1 MTEPT
6 QPSAAPASTNAAA
19 SISSTAAPS
28 PGSPPAEQLRP
39 QVEPHRD
46 PWPALALVAAGLTAG
61 AVGVVVEPARTWQN
75 LLVDAFYALTL
86 GVAAIF
92 FFATQ
97 RLANARW
104 SAPLRRIAE
113 ALMLTLPA
121 AALLLLLLGF
131 GFPSL
136 YTWMQP
142 HGAGPAVGHAVHATA
157 DAGRTTYLSPSFV
170 VARMAGVVLLWGYF
184 ALRIRAVSRAG
195 DTDRAAGLRAHARL
209 GRLAAVFTPLFAF
222 TFSLAAYDWIISLDP
237 EWFSTM
243 FAVYVFAG
251 AFAQGLAAIT
261 LATALLHRRGDFA
274 RAGGKLRADQLHD
287 LGKMLFAFS
296 TFWAYIWVC
305 QYLLIW
311 YGNLPEE
318 VTYYLRR
325 TSDAWLPL
333 FLANFAI
340 NWAIPFFALLPVAAK
355 RNPRRLAAV
364 GALVLFGHWLDLY
377 LMVVPSRQAAPS
389 FGVLE
394 LAMATGTGALLYL
407 VFLRGLRRAPL
418 LPPHDPILAAA
429 RPHAALPPPAARGDA
444 R

>member
-6 QPSAAPASTNAAA
+6 KPHASPAPVAA
-19 SISSTAAPS
+19 SPPS
-28 PGSPPAEQLRP
+28 EQLRP

-46 PWPALALVAAGLTAG
+46 PWPALVLVAAGIA
-61 AVGVVVEPARTWQN
+61 AAVVGVVIEPARTWQN

-86 GVAAIF
+86 GVAALF

-97 RLANARW
+97 RLASARW

-121 AALLLLLLGF
+121 AAVLLLLLGF
-131 GFPSL
+131 GFPTL
-136 YTWMQP
+136 YTWMHPQQAS
-142 HGAGPAVGHAVHATA
+142 HAAGHAAHAVQA
-157 DAGRTTYLSPSFV
+157 SHAAHAAVDAGRTTYLAPGFV
-170 VARMAGVVLLWGYF
+170 IARMVGVVLLWGYF

-195 DTDRAAGLRAHARL
+195 DADRAAGLRAHARL
-209 GRLAAVFTPLFAF
+209 GRLAAVFTPIFAF

-287 LGKMLFAFS
+287 LGKMLFAFC

-325 TSDAWLPL
+325 TSEAWLPL
-333 FLANFAI
+333 FLVNFAI

-355 RNPRRLAAV
+355 RDPRRLAAV
-364 GALVLFGHWLDLY
+364 GGLVLFGHWLDLY

-394 LAMATGTGALLYL
+394 LAMAAGTGALLYL
-407 VFLRGLRRAPL
+407 LFLRGLRRAPL
-418 LPPHDPILAAA
+418 LPLHDPVLAAA
-429 RPHAALPPPAARGDA
+429 RPPAAAPAAPAPRGDA

>member
-1 MTEPT
+1 MTAPAENRPAASSSSSASS
-6 QPSAAPASTNAAA
+6 PAAPA
-19 SISSTAAPS
+19 AP
-28 PGSPPAEQLRP
+28 LLP

-46 PWPALALVAAGLTAG
+46 PWPAVALVVAGVTAG
-61 AVGVVVEPARTWQN
+61 AVGVALEPMRTWQN
-75 LLVDAFYALTL
+75 LLVNAFYALTL
-86 GVAAIF
+86 GVAALF

-104 SAPLRRIAE
+104 SAPLRRISE
-113 ALMLTLPA
+113 ALMLTLPVA
-121 AALLLLLLGF
+121 AVLLLLLGF

-136 YTWMQP
+136 YSWMHP
-142 HGAGPAVGHAVHATA
+142 HQAAHAAGAGHAAHAAV
-157 DAGRTTYLSPSFV
+157 DAGRHTYLSPIFV
-170 VARMAGVVLLWGYF
+170 VARMVGVVLLWGTF
-184 ALRIRAVSRAG
+184 ALRIRAISRAG
-195 DTDRAAGLRAHARL
+195 DADRAAGLRAHARL

-261 LATALLHRRGDFA
+261 LATAVLHRRGDFA

-287 LGKMLFAFS
+287 LGKMLFAFC

-333 FLANFAI
+333 FLVNFAI

-355 RNPRRLAAV
+355 RNPRRLATV

-394 LAMATGTGALLYL
+394 LAMAAGTGALLYL
-407 VFLRGLRRAPL
+407 VFMRGLRRAPL
-418 LPPHDPILAAA
+418 LPPHDPIL
-429 RPHAALPPPAARGDA
+429 HASTPRGDA
-444 R
+444 P